1 MRTYYLF
8 FIDKL
13 FTYIYKE
20 KSSLLFQNFYQIYKN
35 NNKYDDL
42 ISDIY
47 LQLINHINKRDLN
60 EYIYTRYKD
69 QVSYFFYDNCHI
81 IENIYNNEITKLI
94 INNTFIKIISN
105 VDYPSFFDIL
115 DSYFD
120 NIFICD
126 FDNYDYFWLSEVLKQ
141 TLV

>member
-8 FIDKL
+8 FIDKM
-13 FTYIYKE
+13 FAYIYKE
-20 KSSLLFQNFYQIYKN
+20 KSSLLFQNFYPIYKKR
-35 NNKYDDL
+35 NKYNNL
-42 ISDIY
+42 INDIY

-60 EYIYTRYKD
+60 EYIYNKCKD
-69 QVSYFFYDNCHI
+69 QSSYFFYDNCHI
-81 IENIYNNEITKLI
+81 KENIYNNEITKLI
-94 INNTFIKIISN
+94 VNNTFIKIISN